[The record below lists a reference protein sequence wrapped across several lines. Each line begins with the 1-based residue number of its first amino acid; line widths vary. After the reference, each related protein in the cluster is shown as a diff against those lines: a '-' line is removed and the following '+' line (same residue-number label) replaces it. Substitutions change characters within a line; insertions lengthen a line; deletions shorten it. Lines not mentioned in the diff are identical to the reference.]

1 MEQANRDVVAP
12 ANPIRGMDTSRVRE
26 VLKMNPPEFYGS
38 KVEEDPNGFI
48 EEVYKVLAI
57 IGVTS
62 RDRAE
67 LAAYQLK
74 DVARIRFFPRELRE
88 AKMEEF
94 INLKQGNM
102 NVNEY
107 ALKFTLLSKY
117 APSLAANPRF
127 DQDKGSGSPLPKTT
141 CSKCGR
147 SHYGKC
153 LAGMDGSY
161 RCVKS
166 GHKMRD
172 CLVLKTK
179 GREGKKVDSSGVDEE
194 PQEKNRFYNLQ
205 ARDDQD

>member
-1 MEQANRDVVAP
+1 
-12 ANPIRGMDTSRVRE
+12 
-26 VLKMNPPEFYGS
+26 MNPPEFYGS

-48 EEVYKVLAI
+48 EEVYKILAI

-62 RDRAE
+62 RDKAE

-74 DVARIRFFPRELRE
+74 DVAQMRYEQWKDVGPVEAGPIEWEAFNSAFFDRFFPRELRE

-102 NVNEY
+102 NVNKY

-117 APSLAANPRF
+117 APSLAAHPRF
-127 DQDKGSGSPLPKTT
+127 DQDKGSGSPLPMTT

-153 LAGMDGSY
+153 LASMDGSY
-161 RCVKS
+161 RFVKS

-179 GREGKKVDSSGVDEE
+179 GREGNKVDSSGVDEE

-205 ARDDQD
+205 ARDDQ